1 MDRIAI
7 RRALVSVYDK
17 TGLADLGRALADA
30 GVEVWPGHDPEWEP
44 WAATIRGERVV
55 VR

>member
-17 TGLADLGRALADA
+17 TGLADLGRALADHGYA
-30 GVEVWPGHDPEWEP
+30 KRAELLHDILTGRAPLQGR
-44 WAATIRGERVV
+44 AA
-55 VR
+55 